1 MTVPPGSRTVL
12 GMQQIP
18 TSERMRVLERRR
30 EQLEVRL
37 QRCRAAA
44 DAGDLPNPSLGRVLN
59 DTRSLLAKV
68 RIELARLEPR

>member
-1 MTVPPGSRTVL
+1 MREPPSWRTVR

-37 QRCRAAA
+37 RRCRAAA
-44 DAGDLPNPSLGRVLN
+44 DETGLPNPSLGRVLN

-68 RIELARLEPR
+68 QIELAHLERR